1 MVKQA
6 IKKGTGIQK
15 RGLSAWK
22 EKNGMTIEKPK
33 EGEIIKSTEL
43 TNSSAN
49 KEQQWL
55 IMPKAFQDVLK
66 INLPL
71 NTVIGIHGH
80 SNTSKS
86 TLMNH
91 ALAAAQKQGLI
102 PVIFDTENAF
112 SFQYAKSMGFE
123 AEPVYGNVEYEH
135 VDEETGEVTTEIRR
149 EIVDWEGNFVYYNQ
163 HILASR
169 FGDVDYTAGKR
180 VSKKRTVAVVE
191 DIAFAMNEL
200 LDAQEAGEIEQG
212 LFFCWDSVGS
222 IGCWKEIG
230 SGAADGIRQ
239 TNNMWTAGA
248 ISQAFSNIVNNR
260 IPASKKISCPYNN
273 GFLYINKVWLD
284 SMSNPVG
291 PAQQKPKGGASLGY
305 SARLIIQV
313 GKTLSSGIKRL
324 SATSKGLNY
333 YYGIQ
338 TVLKVVKNHLDAP
351 YNVTYEGNI
360 VATDSGYIGVDELD
374 AYKKSH
380 VSHLL
385 KELNKLGEGKVE
397 IKEEDISFV
406 ETEEENE
413 G

>member
-1 MVKQA
+1 MVKQT

-135 VDEETGEVTTEIRR
+135 VDEETGEVITEIRR

-169 FGDVDYTAGKR
+169 FGDVDYTA
-180 VSKKRTVAVVE
+180 
-191 DIAFAMNEL
+191 
-200 LDAQEAGEIEQG
+200 
-212 LFFCWDSVGS
+212 
-222 IGCWKEIG
+222 
-230 SGAADGIRQ
+230 
-239 TNNMWTAGA
+239 
-248 ISQAFSNIVNNR
+248 
-260 IPASKKISCPYNN
+260 
-273 GFLYINKVWLD
+273 
-284 SMSNPVG
+284 
-291 PAQQKPKGGASLGY
+291 
-305 SARLIIQV
+305 
-313 GKTLSSGIKRL
+313 
-324 SATSKGLNY
+324 
-333 YYGIQ
+333 
-338 TVLKVVKNHLDAP
+338 
-351 YNVTYEGNI
+351 
-360 VATDSGYIGVDELD
+360 
-374 AYKKSH
+374 
-380 VSHLL
+380 
-385 KELNKLGEGKVE
+385 
-397 IKEEDISFV
+397 
-406 ETEEENE
+406 
-413 G
+413 